1 MDHFNER
8 WDQEFYEMS
17 GRFNEQE
24 GKLREIQEKELAEK
38 LEEFERNYPTHPK
51 PSVEILNLNK
61 VLEQAVKQKE

>member
-1 MDHFNER
+1 
-8 WDQEFYEMS
+8 MS

-38 LEEFERNYPTHPK
+38 LEEFERSYPTHPK